1 MVRTTLTDAT
11 PAELKHK
18 DGSDFES
25 SLKMAAAKKK
35 WVIDYQA
42 DREKKREYVRQNVL
56 AQGMDISSLA
66 VKL

>member
-1 MVRTTLTDAT
+1 MIKSLTNMVRTTLTDAT

-35 WVIDYQA
+35 WVIDY
-42 DREKKREYVRQNVL
+42 
-56 AQGMDISSLA
+56 
-66 VKL
+66 